1 MCSSFFES
9 SILAPVSPFL
19 SPQRWF
25 LSSTATYSCLFFLSS
40 VIISAGKTPD
50 GQFTFNAL
58 NFYQRNQS
66 IFGLN
71 TGLIS
76 LRDAVTVLA
85 RLKPAFEA
93 GELHAPPNIE
103 EVDLAEEKA
112 VLAAYKKVEGGAK
125 SKQVLVNKNI

>member
-1 MCSSFFES
+1 MCSSFFNS
-9 SILAPVSPFL
+9 SVLAPVA
-19 SPQRWF
+19 RF
-25 LSSTATYSCLFFLSS
+25 LSSKPWFSSSATTYSCLFFLSS
-40 VIISAGKTPD
+40 VIITAGRTPD

-66 IFGLN
+66 TFGLN

-125 SKQVLVNKNI
+125 AKQVLVNKNI